1 MVLTIITSSCKDHL
15 LNKSVCTKI
24 KSHRF
29 YLSSF
34 HSEIEFTFPLVCT
47 FLFFTCIIADDWFKE
62 RKVA

>member
-1 MVLTIITSSCKDHL
+1 M
-15 LNKSVCTKI
+15 NKSVCTKI

-29 YLSSF
+29 YLSPF
-34 HSEIEFTFPLVCT
+34 YSEIEFTFPLVCT